1 VPGGRFRAVLRYS
14 LAGVEPELARDTAQ
28 WRKDLILG
36 MIKPSL
42 GMVTAI
48 ALAVAGFSAGSA
60 SAATQPTPQ
69 AEVAWQAAIAQVPE
83 PGSGCYH
90 ASYPALAWH
99 AVTCVAAPNVPFIPA
114 PPSASARHAG
124 PETVGDLHDYSA
136 QVPGLISQATGT
148 FKHVSAGITV
158 KGQVLGSAS
167 MVANGFSLQLN
178 SQNVTGS
185 PACSGSSDPSGCIA
199 WQQFLYAYDA
209 GSALTGGNPGSS
221 YIFMQYWLISYGYT
235 CPSGWASDGEGDCY
249 VNSKAAEVNAVTAG
263 QLATLQFSGTAK
275 SGGNDGVS
283 LSVGSGQATMVTA
296 SDSRIDLAKHWNT
309 TEWGLFGDGDG
320 DEAYFGANTS
330 LEPQTALTA
339 SSGSS
344 APKCIY
350 AGTTGETNNLELTT
364 TPKLG
369 SQSSPTM
376 ATKQTN
382 GTSRTPSCAVAS

>member
-1 VPGGRFRAVLRYS
+1 
-14 LAGVEPELARDTAQ
+14 
-28 WRKDLILG
+28 

-42 GMVTAI
+42 GIAAAV
-48 ALAVAGFSAGSA
+48 ALAVAGLSAGSA
-60 SAATQPTPQ
+60 SAATQPAPQ
-69 AEVAWQAAIAQVPE
+69 TEVAWQAAIAQVPA
-83 PGSGCYH
+83 PGRGCYS

-99 AVTCVAAPNVPFIPA
+99 AVGCVAAPNVPFVPA
-114 PPSASARHAG
+114 PPSRSARHAG
-124 PETVGDLHDYSA
+124 PDTVGDTRDFSA
-136 QVPGLISQATGT
+136 QVPGLISRATGT
-148 FKHVSAGITV
+148 FKHVSSGITV
-158 KGQVLGSAS
+158 QGAVLGSAS

-209 GSALTGGNPGSS
+209 GSALNGGNPNSS

-235 CPSGWASDGEGDCY
+235 CPSGWASDGQGDCY
-249 VNSKAAEVNAVTAG
+249 INSQAAEVNAVTAS

-275 SGGNDGVS
+275 SGGNDAVS
-283 LSVGSGQATMVTA
+283 LSIGSGQATMVTA
-296 SDSRIDLAKHWNT
+296 SDSTIDLANHWNT

-330 LEPQTALTA
+330 LEPQIALTA

-344 APKCIY
+344 KPKCVF
-350 AGTTGETNNLELTT
+350 AGTTGETNNLKLTT
-364 TPKLG
+364 TPKLA

-382 GTSRTPSCAVAS
+382 GTSKTPSCAVAG